1 MKSQFAVTD
10 TKLTDR
16 LERQLIEEELG
27 TPRGVML
34 DDIKVVVA
42 ALQRVFSRLQGQ
54 ARKSKIEF
62 ANG

>member
-34 DDIKVVVA
+34 DDVKVVVA
-42 ALQRVFSRLQGQ
+42 ALQRVFQRLQGQ